1 MGGSTGEW
9 AAAPGL
15 LRPQGGP
22 RRGDPKAPPVRA
34 LLATRG
40 EPWGPCMGEEGWG
53 GWNKAELRPS
63 VWPRKEE
70 DKGMGKKRALFHGR
84 GDPGVFVVR
93 CGGVD
98 RAGDGE
104 GAAGGRGDHRTQG
117 AQGVEGDVGTAALQG
132 GDWREARG
140 GQSRRARRKARAG
153 GDPVP
158 WWTT

>member
-1 MGGSTGEW
+1 MARRGPKPMGGSTGEW

-140 GQSRRARRKARAG
+140 GQS
-153 GDPVP
+153 
-158 WWTT
+158 